1 MLRWLALFGCVEG
14 APDDVVPDGTPVVPP
29 SAVWTPAPGTPWQ
42 IQLSGAVDTRV
53 DVAMY
58 DVDGVDTPDAVI
70 ADLHASGRIVSCYF
84 SAGSWEDWRS
94 DADAF
99 PAAAIGRRLD
109 GWPGERW
116 LDVRDP
122 TVREL
127 LVARIDEAA
136 ERGCDAVDPDNVD
149 GFSNAT
155 GFDLTYADQIDFNRF
170 LADTAHARG
179 LSVGLKN
186 DLDQLEDLVDWF
198 DWALNEQ
205 CAAYDECDRLAV
217 FTGAGKAVFNVEYVD
232 DMADAEALAADVCGA
247 GPDLD
252 TLIKT
257 LDLGPERYACP

>member
-1 MLRWLALFGCVEG
+1 MWIAIALVGCVDEG
-14 APDDVVPDGTPVVPP
+14 PSDVIPDGTPVDPP
-29 SAVWTPAPGTPWQ
+29 VAVWAPAPGTAWQ
-42 IQLSGAVDTRV
+42 IQLSGAIDTSV

-58 DVDGVDTPDAVI
+58 DLDAVDTPDEVI
-70 ADLHASGRIVSCYF
+70 TELHVSGRIVSCYF

-94 DADAF
+94 DAAEFPDAT
-99 PAAAIGRRLD
+99 IGRRLD

-122 TVREL
+122 TVRGL
-127 LVARIDEAA
+127 LIARIDRAA
-136 ERGCDAVDPDNVD
+136 ARGCDAIDPDNVD
-149 GFSNAT
+149 GFANNT
-155 GFDLTYADQIDFNRF
+155 GFDLTYADQVDFDRF
-170 LADTAHARG
+170 LADAAHTRG

-198 DWALNEQ
+198 DWGLNEQ
-205 CAAYDECDRLAV
+205 CAAYDECDRLEV

-232 DMADAEALAADVCGA
+232 DMADAEALGGEVCGA

-257 LDLGPERYACP
+257 LDLGAERYPCP